1 VTSPPLHALG
11 RLLVTACAGTA
22 CAGSMWRC
30 WAVRESTADCG
41 CKFGGSIV
49 GAVGS
54 LKLGE
59 VWFRALGLL
68 GNRRL
73 SRKGGAGTS
82 KRKL

>member
-1 VTSPPLHALG
+1 VGCCDFTAF
-11 RLLVTACAGTA
+11 ACAGEA
-22 CAGSMWRC
+22 ARDRVC
-30 WAVRESTADCG
+30 WDCVCG
-41 CKFGGSIV
+41 LDVAIV

>member
-1 VTSPPLHALG
+1 VRWGLRVRA
-11 RLLVTACAGTA
+11 
-22 CAGSMWRC
+22 RC
-30 WAVRESTADCG
+30 GDAELCVRVQADWG
-41 CKFGGSIV
+41 CKFEGSIV

-59 VWFRALGLL
+59 VWFRASGLL
-68 GNRRL
+68 GNCRL